1 MASLTLTPFAFVVDL
16 GHLGI
21 RNTRK
26 RLVDSHLSL
35 QGNPWWQLFLSLGDF
50 IARWNIF
57 CHWGKTIISKR
68 LWLIGRVLKLLL
80 SLMGIA
86 NKL

>member
-1 MASLTLTPFAFVVDL
+1 MASLTLSPIAIVVNL

-21 RNTRK
+21 KNTSK
-26 RLVDSHLSL
+26 RLVDSNLSL
-35 QGNPWWQLFLSLGDF
+35 QGNPWWQLFLSLGYF

-68 LWLIGRVLKLLL
+68 LWLSGRVLKLLL
-80 SLMGIA
+80 SCMRVT

>member
-1 MASLTLTPFAFVVDL
+1 MASLTLSPIAIVVNL
-16 GHLGI
+16 GHLDI
-21 RNTRK
+21 KNTSK
-26 RLVDSHLSL
+26 RLVDSNLSL
-35 QGNPWWQLFLSLGDF
+35 QGNLWWQLFLSLSDF
-50 IARWNIF
+50 IARLDIF

-68 LWLIGRVLKLLL
+68 LWLSGRVLKLLL